1 MMLLENKVAL
11 VTGVAQKQ
19 MAINTTENDF
29 DGCHQVNLKGV
40 WLTIQGCCLYCAKL
54 NFGLKNSSLS
64 FLVCFVKLGR
74 KKV

>member
-40 WLTIQGCCLYCAKL
+40 WLTIQALLPVLCEIE
-54 NFGLKNSSLS
+54 FWS
-64 FLVCFVKLGR
+64 
-74 KKV
+74 KKQ